1 MIEVYYQ
8 PIEVATIWGQ
18 LQKASSKF
26 GKKFGIGIGVFI
38 LFCLFLVCLR
48 RKKRK
53 GYSSLEESDW
63 IYWCINWLLFPSEI
77 NDKYW
82 YNVIKIKR

>member
-26 GKKFGIGIGVFI
+26 GKKFGIGIGVI
-38 LFCLFLVCLR
+38 VVFCAFLVCLR

-53 GYSSLEESDW
+53 GYNSLQENE
-63 IYWCINWLLFPSEI
+63 
-77 NDKYW
+77 
-82 YNVIKIKR
+82 